1 MLVKKMKNE
10 NRVNLNNANGYKVF
24 IKEVKRH
31 IFKEDSLEAIVTIFN
46 DGSKSVVWV
55 TENSHYSL

>member
-1 MLVKKMKNE
+1 MQGKTMNNA
-10 NRVNLNNANGYKVF
+10 NRVNVNSANGYKVF

-31 IFKEDSLEAIVTIFN
+31 IFKEDSLEAIVTIFT

-55 TENSHYSL
+55 DENSHYSL